1 MFQGGEVL
9 GMLLNITASGEVK
22 LMKPTTVFS

>member
-1 MFQGGEVL
+1 MFQGGKVL

-22 LMKPTTVFS
+22 LMKPTMVFS